1 MYRFL
6 TLIAFAFS
14 AFAAPALAEDCV
26 PQFVESSK
34 TVSVNDIDIGARNI
48 SRQGFSISVINAG
61 DGDCSAQIRAMRVQG
76 SASRSNLKYSIRSGS
91 SVLDVLP
98 NQTAAATSN
107 SDLFIGGIPSGD
119 SGTNAPFVLSV
130 PSGWGLK
137 SGFHSEQIQLSLLD
151 LTGQVVD
158 TLLLNVN
165 VRVPPAVSMRI
176 VGARGAGGVPTI
188 NLGVISSRESAASD
202 PFGVRVW
209 STSPYQV
216 SFESENRG
224 FLRHEGG
231 LDEIPY
237 DLRMGGRKVDL
248 GGIGTFSFPE
258 RTSSLGDV
266 HRLRVRAGPAVARA
280 GNYSDRVTVTVSAI

>member
-1 MYRFL
+1 MNRFL
-6 TLIAFAFS
+6 TLIAVAISAFS
-14 AFAAPALAEDCV
+14 TTVVAEDCI
-26 PQFVESSK
+26 PRFLESSK
-34 TVSVNDIDIGARNI
+34 TVSVNDIDIGARNV
-48 SRQGFSISVINAG
+48 SRTVFSVPVVNQG
-61 DGDCSAQIRAMRVQG
+61 DGNCRAQIRALRVQG
-76 SASRSNLKYSIRSGS
+76 SASRTGLEYSIRSGS

-98 NQTAAATSN
+98 NQSAAATSS

-119 SGTNAPFVLSV
+119 SGRDVRFTLSV
-130 PSGWGLK
+130 PSGWGLEA
-137 SGFHSEQIQLSLLD
+137 GFHSEQIQLSLVD
-151 LTGQVVD
+151 TAGQVVD
-158 TLLLNVN
+158 TLLLTVN
-165 VRVPPAVSMRI
+165 VRIPPSVSMRI
-176 VGARGAGGVPTI
+176 VGARGAGGAPTI
-188 NLGVISSRESAASD
+188 NLGVISSSESAASD

-237 DLRMGGRKVDL
+237 DLSMGGRSVDL